1 MESKY
6 SRGSLLGLET
16 LILVVFVN
24 LHTLLEFM
32 THFIYNIY
40 RDVHIS
46 KHLAKMAI
54 NWHKI
59 GQMTE
64 DNNFSEENNNFIRI
78 SYTQVPNQNKYLNQI
93 KQILRY

>member
-40 RDVHIS
+40 IVMFIS
-46 KHLAKMAI
+46 QNIWPK
-54 NWHKI
+54 WPSI
-59 GQMTE
+59 GT
-64 DNNFSEENNNFIRI
+64 
-78 SYTQVPNQNKYLNQI
+78 K
-93 KQILRY
+93 